1 MWCRFFRRF
10 KLSVPGRRY
19 ILKFLAMKKN
29 DEIKTAVDEIV
40 VDGRDVERAEDA
52 AMKRRDGDKR
62 VEHTRAI
69 SDDELLT
76 SAPE

>member
-1 MWCRFFRRF
+1 
-10 KLSVPGRRY
+10 
-19 ILKFLAMKKN
+19 MKNNNKY
-29 DEIKTAVDEIV
+29 KTVVDEIV